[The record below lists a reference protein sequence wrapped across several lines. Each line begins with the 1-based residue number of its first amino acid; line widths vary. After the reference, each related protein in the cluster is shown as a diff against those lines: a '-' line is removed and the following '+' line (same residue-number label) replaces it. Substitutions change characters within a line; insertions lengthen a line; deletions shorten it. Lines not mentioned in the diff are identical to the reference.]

1 MSGKNQGE
9 SAEASFSLVILV
21 FCETSNN
28 MNKSNHFTGQPI
40 FSQIISLI
48 PKGQLRGLTR
58 IHQSDRYYKKFKTYE
73 HLVTMLYA
81 VMSKCTSIREVTT
94 GLMACDRKL
103 NHLGM
108 TYYPRKSTL
117 SDANGRRDA
126 SVFEALYGIL
136 YKKYGKYLPDS
147 RKESWAS
154 KLYIFDATTIS
165 LFQEILKNAGRNPMN
180 GRRKGGIKAH
190 TLMKANE
197 DVPCLVQFTA
207 AAAHDAPFM
216 KKISLPQ
223 GSIAVFDKAYHD
235 YSQYKKWGEQGI
247 SFVTR
252 LRNSASYQVLSQR
265 KVSDKQSRCGVLND
279 QNILLG
285 HHSHNNVTRLQV
297 RLVTYQ
303 DSESH
308 KQFQFLT
315 NNTRFSAT
323 TVAAIYKR
331 RWQIETLFK
340 RIKQNYP
347 LRYFLGDN
355 QNAIKI
361 QIWCALIVDLLLKYI
376 RKQVNRKWAFANLT
390 SMIRLHLMTYINLM
404 QFLNNPE
411 KAIHANR
418 DNHPTYLYSLF
429 PT

>member
-1 MSGKNQGE
+1 
-9 SAEASFSLVILV
+9 
-21 FCETSNN
+21 

-48 PKGQLRGLTR
+48 PRAELSRLVKS
-58 IHQSDRYYKKFKTYE
+58 HHSDRYCKKFRTYE

-94 GLMACDRKL
+94 GLLACGRKL

-108 TYYPRKSTL
+108 TYFPRKSTL
-117 SDANGRRDA
+117 SDANGRRD
-126 SVFEALYGIL
+126 SKVFEELYGVL
-136 YKKYGKYLPDS
+136 YKKYRKSLPDS
-147 RKESWAS
+147 RIKNWVS

-165 LFQEILKNAGRNPMN
+165 LFQEILKNAGRSPMN
-180 GRRKGGIKAH
+180 GKRKGGIKAH
-190 TLMKANE
+190 TLMKADE
-197 DVPCLVQFTA
+197 DVPCLVSFTA
-207 AAAHDAPFM
+207 ASAHDTPFM
-216 KKISLPQ
+216 KKMSLPK
-223 GSIAVFDKAYHD
+223 GSIAVFDKAYND
-235 YSQYKKWGEQGI
+235 YSQYAKWGKQGV

-252 LRNSASYQVLSQR
+252 LRTSASFKVLTER
-265 KVSDKQSRCGVLND
+265 KISEKQIREGVLHD
-279 QNILLG
+279 QIIFLG
-285 HHSHNNVTRLQV
+285 HQTHNNVTRLKA
-297 RLVTYQ
+297 RLVTYLDTQ
-303 DSESH
+303 TG

-315 NNTRFSAT
+315 NHTRFSAT
-323 TVAAIYKR
+323 TIAAIYKR

-347 LRYFLGDN
+347 LQYFLGDN

-376 RKQVNRKWAFANLT
+376 RKQAKRKWAFANLT
-390 SMIRLHLMTYINLM
+390 SMIRLHLMTYINLI

-411 KAIHANR
+411 KAIQVNR
-418 DNHPTYLYSLF
+418 SIETTDLYSLF